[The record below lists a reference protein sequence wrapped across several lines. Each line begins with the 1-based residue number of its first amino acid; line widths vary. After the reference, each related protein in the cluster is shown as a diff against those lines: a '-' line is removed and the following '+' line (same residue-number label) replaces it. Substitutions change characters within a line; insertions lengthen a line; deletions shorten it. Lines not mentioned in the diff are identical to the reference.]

1 MLQGLK
7 GHQLS
12 GTRRLNGHYQSGRR
26 GAKWSYTLTYYP
38 VFEHNTSTDVLSLP
52 KFNPYRDKIKITVE
66 PTNIS
71 IRQYPATLY
80 SQNWPRLN
88 YLFEGRNNA
97 GFTFRADVF
106 NTNFPN
112 DSLTMTGGPDN
123 STYNLPSSINITTAF
138 TVKPNNGRELVIS
151 SGDVNA
157 NINLEGNM
165 GNLSFLWGFAYDIDP
180 ADIPPASQVYDY
192 PINVKFEIL

>member
-1 MLQGLK
+1 MLKGLK

-38 VFEHNTSTDVLSLP
+38 VFEHNTSTDALAP
-52 KFNPYRDKIKITVE
+52 GRFNPFRDRLKITVE
-66 PTNIS
+66 PTNIN
-71 IRQYPATLY
+71 IARYPATMY
-80 SQNWPRLN
+80 GSNYPGLN
-88 YLFEGRNNA
+88 YLYEGRNQA

-112 DSLTMTGGPDN
+112 DLLLMTGGPDN
-123 STYNLPSSINITTAF
+123 ATYNLPASINVTTAF
-138 TVKPNNGRELVIS
+138 TVKPNNGRELIITS
-151 SGDVNA
+151 ADPSA
-157 NINLEGNM
+157 NINFEGNI
-165 GNLSFLWGFAYDIDP
+165 GSLGFLWRFAFDIDP